1 MIFASILVW
10 LSAIVVGMS
19 SEIPNCVD
27 KANQAIVADGLQNTR
42 AKVENYPFGISLLFQ
57 NGDYKYDY
65 FFTDDEAMNQEALDS
80 GYVSL
85 GKCLL
90 DKTPV
95 YFSRGSINITKGA

>member
-10 LSAIVVGMS
+10 LSVIVVGMS

-27 KANQAIVADGLQNTR
+27 RVSQVRLVDGLQDSKPTI
-42 AKVENYPFGISLLFQ
+42 ENYPFGVSFLFQ
-57 NGDYKYDY
+57 KGDYKYDY

-90 DKTPV
+90 NKTPV
-95 YFSRGSINITKGA
+95 YFTHGSINITKGA